1 LADRGGF
8 RVRRV
13 GKALPPFGD
22 EFVSVEALSGLVLF
36 AGAIAALVW
45 ANSATASYQDF
56 WHHHL
61 SIGIGDAS
69 IDLSFQHWVNDGLM
83 TVFFFVVGLEIKR
96 ETVRGELRDP
106 RTVALP
112 VLAAIGGMAL
122 PALVYTA
129 FNVGGSGAEGWAI
142 PAATDIAFAVG
153 VLALLGPRVPR
164 NLKLFV
170 LTLAI
175 VDDIGAIIVIA
186 IFYSGG
192 VELLWLFA
200 SAALV
205 ALVLVLQRMGVGSPI
220 AYVVPAL
227 ALWVCMYESGV
238 HPTIAGVILGL
249 LTPARPFGG
258 RQVIEGLEHR
268 VHPWSSFLIVP
279 LFALANAGIL
289 IDADTVSRAFDSPVT
304 IGIALGLVVGK
315 TLGITLATALGVRL
329 RLGRLPDGVRWP
341 HLVGGAT
348 VAGIGFTVALFVADL
363 SFRGAPLE
371 NAIIGILVGS
381 LVSGLVGAAVIAGS
395 ARRASTHQPEDS

>member
-1 LADRGGF
+1 VADRGDF

-13 GKALPPFGD
+13 GKALPPFGV
-22 EFVSVEALSGLVLF
+22 EFVSIEALSGIVLF
-36 AGAIAALVW
+36 AGAITALIW
-45 ANSATASYQDF
+45 ANVSIASYRDVWQ
-56 WHHHL
+56 HHL
-61 SIGIGDAS
+61 DLGF
-69 IDLSFQHWVNDGLM
+69 DLSLQEWVNDGLM
-83 TVFFFVVGLEIKR
+83 TAFFFVVGLEIKR
-96 ETVRGELRDP
+96 EVVRGELRDP
-106 RTVALP
+106 RTVSLP

-122 PALVYTA
+122 PALLYTA
-129 FNVGGSGAEGWAI
+129 LNAGGAGAKGWAI

-186 IFYSGG
+186 LFYSSG
-192 VELLWLFA
+192 VELVWLAA
-200 SAALV
+200 SAVVVGAI
-205 ALVLVLQRMGVGSPI
+205 VLLQRLRVPWPL

-227 ALWVCMYESGV
+227 VLWVCMYESGV

-268 VHPWSSFLIVP
+268 LHPWTSFLIVP
-279 LFALANAGIL
+279 LFALANAGIV
-289 IDADTVSRAFDSPVT
+289 IDRDTVSRAFDSPVT
-304 IGIALGLVVGK
+304 IGVAVGLVLGK
-315 TLGITLATALGVRL
+315 TLGITLATVLAVRL
-329 RLGRLPDGVRWP
+329 RLGKLPDGVRWP
-341 HLVGGAT
+341 HLVGGAA

-363 SFRGAPLE
+363 SFHGARLE

-381 LVSGLVGAAVIAGS
+381 LLSGLVGAAVIAGS
-395 ARRASTHQPEDS
+395 ARRTNPSEGS

>member
-1 LADRGGF
+1 MADRGGF
-8 RVRRV
+8 YSKRI

-22 EFVSVEALSGLVLF
+22 DFVSIEALSGLVLF
-36 AGAIAALVW
+36 AGAVVALVW
-45 ANSATASYQDF
+45 ANTATETYVDF
-56 WHHHL
+56 WHNHL
-61 SIGIGDAS
+61 KLGIGDAS
-69 IDLSFQHWVNDGLM
+69 IDLSLQHWVNDGLM

-96 ETVRGELRDP
+96 EVVRGELRNP

-129 FNVGGSGAEGWAI
+129 LNAGKAGADGWAI

-153 VLALLGPRVPR
+153 VLALLGSRVPR

-175 VDDIGAIIVIA
+175 VDDIGAIVVIA

-192 VELLWLFA
+192 VEVLWLLG
-200 SAALV
+200 AATLV
-205 ALVLVLQRMGVGSPI
+205 ALILVLQRLGLGTWI
-220 AYVVPAL
+220 AYVIPAL
-227 ALWVCMYESGV
+227 ALWVCLYESGV

-258 RQVIEGLEHR
+258 KQVIEGLEHA
-268 VHPWSSFLIVP
+268 VHPWSSFVIVP
-279 LFALANAGIL
+279 LFALANAGIV
-289 IDADTVSRAFDSPVT
+289 IDADTVSRAFESPVT
-304 IGIALGLVVGK
+304 IGIALGLLLGK
-315 TLGITLATALGVRL
+315 TLGITLATVLGVRL
-329 RLGRLPDGVRWP
+329 GLGRLPEGVRWP
-341 HLVGGAT
+341 HLVGGAA

-363 SFRGAPLE
+363 SFRGARLE

-381 LVSGLVGAAVIAGS
+381 LLSGIVGAVVIATS
-395 ARRASTHQPEDS
+395 ARRTHPSEAP

>member
-1 LADRGGF
+1 MADRGGF

-22 EFVSVEALSGLVLF
+22 DFVSIEALGGLVLL
-36 AGAIAALVW
+36 ASAVTALVW
-45 ANSATASYQDF
+45 ANAAIGSYEEF

-61 SIGIGDAS
+61 SVGLGDAS

-83 TVFFFVVGLEIKR
+83 AVFFFVVGLEIKR
-96 ETVRGELRDP
+96 EVVRGELRDP
-106 RTVALP
+106 RTVSLP
-112 VLAAIGGMAL
+112 IIAAIGGMAL

-129 FNVGGSGAEGWAI
+129 LNAGGSGGKGWAI

-153 VLALLGPRVPR
+153 VLALLGRRVPR

-175 VDDIGAIIVIA
+175 VDDIGAIVVIA
-186 IFYSGG
+186 LFYSEG
-192 VELLWLFA
+192 VELLWLLGGA
-200 SAALV
+200 GLV
-205 ALVLVLQRMGVGSPI
+205 AVILVLQRVRVGTPL
-220 AYVVPAL
+220 AYVIPAL
-227 ALWVCMYESGV
+227 ALWVCFYESGV

-258 RQVIEGLEHR
+258 REVIESLEHR

-279 LFALANAGIL
+279 LFALANAGIV
-289 IDADTVSRAFDSPVT
+289 IDGDTVSRAFDSPVT

-329 RLGRLPDGVRWP
+329 RLGRLPDGVRLP
-341 HLVGGAT
+341 HLVGGAA

-363 SFRGAPLE
+363 SFRGARLD
-371 NAIIGILVGS
+371 NAIMGILAGS
-381 LVSGLVGAAVIAGS
+381 LLSGLLGAAVIAVS
-395 ARRASTHQPEDS
+395 ARRTRVSG

>member
-1 LADRGGF
+1 VADRGNF

-22 EFVSVEALSGLVLF
+22 EFVSIEALSGLVLF
-36 AGAIAALVW
+36 AAAVAALLW
-45 ANSATASYQDF
+45 ANVSITSYRDVWQ
-56 WHHHL
+56 HHADIGLEL
-61 SIGIGDAS
+61 S
-69 IDLSFQHWVNDGLM
+69 LQEWVNDGLM

-96 ETVRGELRDP
+96 EVVRGELRDP

-129 FNVGGSGAEGWAI
+129 LNAGGSGAEGWAI

-153 VLALLGPRVPR
+153 VLALLGPCVPR
-164 NLKLFV
+164 NLKLFI

-186 IFYSGG
+186 LFYSDG
-192 VELLWLFA
+192 VTLGWLAA

-205 ALVLVLQRMGVGSPI
+205 GVILVMQKLRI
-220 AYVVPAL
+220 ATPLAYIVPAL

-258 RQVIEGLEHR
+258 KQVIEGLEHR
-268 VHPWSSFLIVP
+268 LHPWSSFLIVP
-279 LFALANAGIL
+279 LFALANAGIV
-289 IDADTVSRAFDSPVT
+289 IDSDTVSRAVDSPVT
-304 IGIALGLVVGK
+304 IGVALGLVLGK
-315 TLGITLATALGVRL
+315 LLGITLTTALGVRL
-329 RLGRLPDGVRWP
+329 RLGRLPTGVGWP
-341 HLVGGAT
+341 HLVGGAA

-363 SFRGAPLE
+363 SFHGARLE

-381 LVSGLVGAAVIAGS
+381 LLSGLVGAAVIGLTSRRS
-395 ARRASTHQPEDS
+395 AAVSE

>member
-1 LADRGGF
+1 VADRGGF

-22 EFVSVEALSGLVLF
+22 DFVSIEALSGLVLL
-36 AGAIAALVW
+36 AGAVAALVW
-45 ANSATASYQDF
+45 ANTATGSYDDF

-61 SIGIGDAS
+61 NLGVGDAS
-69 IDLSFQHWVNDGLM
+69 IDLSLQHWVNDGLM

-96 ETVRGELRDP
+96 EVVRGELRDA

-129 FNVGGSGAEGWAI
+129 LNAGKAGAEGWAI

-192 VELLWLFA
+192 VELQWLLA
-200 SAALV
+200 SLALV
-205 ALVLVLQRMGVGSPI
+205 ALILVLQRLRVATPL
-220 AYVVPAL
+220 AYVIPAL
-227 ALWVCMYESGV
+227 GLWVCMYESGV

-258 RQVIEGLEHR
+258 KQVIEGLEHG

-279 LFALANAGIL
+279 LFALANAGIV
-289 IDADTVSRAFDSPVT
+289 IDSDTLSRAFDSPIT
-304 IGIALGLVVGK
+304 IGIALGLVLGK
-315 TLGITLATALGVRL
+315 TLGITLATVLGVRL
-329 RLGRLPDGVRWP
+329 GLGRLPDGVRWP
-341 HLVGGAT
+341 HLVGGAA

-363 SFRGAPLE
+363 SFRGGRLE
-371 NAIIGILVGS
+371 NAIIGILLGS
-381 LVSGLVGAAVIAGS
+381 LVSGLVGAAVIALS
-395 ARRASTHQPEDS
+395 ARRTRTPEAP

>member
-1 LADRGGF
+1 VADRGNF

-22 EFVSVEALSGLVLF
+22 EFVSIEALSGLVLF
-36 AGAIAALVW
+36 VGAIAALVW
-45 ANSATASYQDF
+45 ANLSIASYRDVWQ
-56 WHHHL
+56 HQL
-61 SIGIGDAS
+61 
-69 IDLSFQHWVNDGLM
+69 DLGFDLTIQEWVNDGLM

-96 ETVRGELRDP
+96 EVVRGELRDP
-106 RTVALP
+106 RTVSLP

-122 PALVYTA
+122 PALLYTA
-129 FNVGGSGAEGWAI
+129 LNAGGAGAEGWAI

-164 NLKLFV
+164 SLKLFI

-186 IFYSGG
+186 LFYSDG
-192 VELLWLFA
+192 VELLWLAA

-205 ALVLVLQRMGVGSPI
+205 VVILVLQRLRVGSPLV
-220 AYVVPAL
+220 YVVPAL
-227 ALWVCMYESGV
+227 ALWACMYESGV

-249 LTPARPFGG
+249 LTPARPFGE

-268 VHPWSSFLIVP
+268 LHPWSSFLIVP
-279 LFALANAGIL
+279 LFALANAGIV
-289 IDADTVSRAFDSPVT
+289 IDRDTVSRAFDSPVT
-304 IGIALGLVVGK
+304 IGVAVGLVLGK
-315 TLGITLATALGVRL
+315 TLGITLATTIGVRL
-329 RLGRLPDGVRWP
+329 RLGRLPEGVRWP
-341 HLVGGAT
+341 HLVGGAA

-363 SFRGAPLE
+363 SFRGARLE

-381 LVSGLVGAAVIAGS
+381 LLSGLVGAAVIATS
-395 ARRASTHQPEDS
+395 SRRTHTSEAP

>member
-1 LADRGGF
+1 MADRGGF

-13 GKALPPFGD
+13 GRALPPFGD

-36 AGAIAALVW
+36 AAAVAALVW
-45 ANSATASYQDF
+45 ANVSITSYRDVWQ
-56 WHHHL
+56 HHADVGL
-61 SIGIGDAS
+61 
-69 IDLSFQHWVNDGLM
+69 DLSLQEWVNDGLM

-96 ETVRGELRDP
+96 EIVRGELRDP

-122 PALVYTA
+122 PALVYTTLNA
-129 FNVGGSGAEGWAI
+129 GGSGAEGWAI

-164 NLKLFV
+164 NLKLFI

-186 IFYSGG
+186 LFYSDG
-192 VELLWLFA
+192 VTVGWLAA

-205 ALVLVLQRMGVGSPI
+205 GVILVLQRLRVATPL
-220 AYVVPAL
+220 AYVVPAV

-258 RQVIEGLEHR
+258 KQVIESLEHR
-268 VHPWSSFLIVP
+268 LHPWSSFVIVP
-279 LFALANAGIL
+279 LFALANAGIV
-289 IDADTVSRAFDSPVT
+289 IDSDTVSRAFDSPVT
-304 IGIALGLVVGK
+304 IGVALGLVLGK
-315 TLGITLATALGVRL
+315 SVGITLTTVLGVRFK
-329 RLGRLPDGVRWP
+329 LGRLPAGVRWP
-341 HLVGGAT
+341 HLVGGAA

-363 SFRGAPLE
+363 SFRGARLE
-371 NAIIGILVGS
+371 NAIIGILAGS
-381 LVSGLVGAAVIAGS
+381 LLSGLVGAAVIATS
-395 ARRASTHQPEDS
+395 ARRNNRREAA

>member
-1 LADRGGF
+1 VADRKGF
-8 RVRRV
+8 YSRRV

-22 EFVSVEALSGLVLF
+22 DFVSIEALSGLVLL
-36 AGAIAALVW
+36 AGAVAALVW
-45 ANSATASYQDF
+45 ANAATGSYEEF
-56 WHHHL
+56 WHHHVNV
-61 SIGIGDAS
+61 GVGDAS
-69 IDLSFQHWVNDGLM
+69 IDLSIQHWVNDGLM

-96 ETVRGELRDP
+96 EVVRGELRDP

-122 PALVYTA
+122 PALLYTA
-129 FNVGGSGAEGWAI
+129 LNAGGSGAEGWAI

-192 VELLWLFA
+192 VELLWLLA
-200 SAALV
+200 SAGLV
-205 ALVLVLQRMGVGSPI
+205 ALILVLQRLRVATPI
-220 AYVVPAL
+220 AYVLPAL
-227 ALWVCMYESGV
+227 ALWVCLYEAGV

-258 RQVIEGLEHR
+258 RQVIESLEHG

-279 LFALANAGIL
+279 LFALANAGIV
-289 IDADTVSRAFDSPVT
+289 IDSDTVSRAFDSPVT
-304 IGIALGLVVGK
+304 IGVALGLVVGK

-341 HLVGGAT
+341 HLVGGAA

-363 SFRGAPLE
+363 SFRGTRLE

-381 LVSGLVGAAVIAGS
+381 LLSGLVGAAVIAGA
-395 ARRASTHQPEDS
+395 ARRPRVSE

>member
-1 LADRGGF
+1 VADRGGF
-8 RVRRV
+8 YSKRI

-22 EFVSVEALSGLVLF
+22 DFVSIEALSGLVLF
-36 AGAIAALVW
+36 AGAVVALVW
-45 ANSATASYQDF
+45 ANTATETYVDF
-56 WHHHL
+56 WHNHL
-61 SIGIGDAS
+61 KLGIGDAS
-69 IDLSFQHWVNDGLM
+69 IDLSLQHWVNDGLM

-96 ETVRGELRDP
+96 EVVRGELRNP

-129 FNVGGSGAEGWAI
+129 LNAGKAGADGWAI

-153 VLALLGPRVPR
+153 VLALLGSRVPR

-175 VDDIGAIIVIA
+175 VDDIGAIVVIA

-192 VELLWLFA
+192 VEVLWLLG
-200 SAALV
+200 AATLV
-205 ALVLVLQRMGVGSPI
+205 ALILVLQRLGLGTWI
-220 AYVVPAL
+220 AYVIPAL
-227 ALWVCMYESGV
+227 ALWVCLYESGV

-258 RQVIEGLEHR
+258 KQVIEGLEHA
-268 VHPWSSFLIVP
+268 VHPWSSFVIVP
-279 LFALANAGIL
+279 LFALANAGIV
-289 IDADTVSRAFDSPVT
+289 IDADTVSRAFESPVT
-304 IGIALGLVVGK
+304 IGIALGLLLGK
-315 TLGITLATALGVRL
+315 TLGITLATVLAVRL
-329 RLGRLPDGVRWP
+329 GLGRLPEGVRWP
-341 HLVGGAT
+341 HLVGGAA

-363 SFRGAPLE
+363 SFRGARLE

-381 LVSGLVGAAVIAGS
+381 LLSGIVGAVVIATS
-395 ARRASTHQPEDS
+395 ARRTHPSEAP

>member
-1 LADRGGF
+1 VADRGGF
-8 RVRRV
+8 YSKRI

-22 EFVSVEALSGLVLF
+22 DFVSIEALSGLVLF
-36 AGAIAALVW
+36 AGAVVALVW
-45 ANSATASYQDF
+45 ANTATETYVDF
-56 WHHHL
+56 WHNHL
-61 SIGIGDAS
+61 KLGIGDAS
-69 IDLSFQHWVNDGLM
+69 IDLSLQHWVNDGLM

-96 ETVRGELRDP
+96 EAVRGELRNP

-129 FNVGGSGAEGWAI
+129 LNAGKAGAEGWAI

-153 VLALLGPRVPR
+153 VLALLGSRVPR

-175 VDDIGAIIVIA
+175 VDDIGAIVVIA

-192 VELLWLFA
+192 VEVLWLLG
-200 SAALV
+200 AATLV
-205 ALVLVLQRMGVGSPI
+205 ALILVLQRLGLGTWI
-220 AYVVPAL
+220 AYVIPAL
-227 ALWVCMYESGV
+227 ALWVCLYESGV

-258 RQVIEGLEHR
+258 KQVIEGLEHA
-268 VHPWSSFLIVP
+268 VHPWSSFVIVP
-279 LFALANAGIL
+279 LFALANAGIV
-289 IDADTVSRAFDSPVT
+289 IDADTVSRAFESPVT
-304 IGIALGLVVGK
+304 IGITLGLLLGK
-315 TLGITLATALGVRL
+315 TLGITLATVLGVRL
-329 RLGRLPDGVRWP
+329 GLGRLPEGVRWP
-341 HLVGGAT
+341 HLVGGAA

-363 SFRGAPLE
+363 SFRGGRLE

-381 LVSGLVGAAVIAGS
+381 LLSGIVGAVVIATS
-395 ARRASTHQPEDS
+395 ARRSHPSEAP

>member
-1 LADRGGF
+1 VADRKGF
-8 RVRRV
+8 HSKRV

-22 EFVSVEALSGLVLF
+22 DFVSIEALSGLVLV
-36 AGAIAALVW
+36 AGAVAALVW
-45 ANSATASYQDF
+45 ANVATASYEDF
-56 WHHHL
+56 WQRHL
-61 SIGIGDAS
+61 NIGFGDAS
-69 IDLSFQHWVNDGLM
+69 IDLSIQHWVNDGLM

-96 ETVRGELRDP
+96 EIVRGELRDP

-129 FNVGGSGAEGWAI
+129 LNAGKAGAEGWAI

-192 VELLWLFA
+192 VELWWLLG

-205 ALVLVLQRMGVGSPI
+205 TLIIGLQHLRVASPI
-220 AYVVPAL
+220 AYVIPAL

-258 RQVIEGLEHR
+258 RQVIETLEHG

-279 LFALANAGIL
+279 LFALANAGIV
-289 IDADTVSRAFDSPVT
+289 IDGDTVSRALESPVT
-304 IGIALGLVVGK
+304 AGIALGLVLGK
-315 TLGITLATALGVRL
+315 TLGITLATALGVWL
-329 RLGRLPDGVRWP
+329 RLGRLPVGVRWP
-341 HLVGGAT
+341 HVAGGAA
-348 VAGIGFTVALFVADL
+348 VAGIGFTVALFVAEL
-363 SFRGAPLE
+363 SFRGARLE
-371 NAIIGILVGS
+371 NAIIGILAGS
-381 LVSGLVGAAVIAGS
+381 LLSGLVGAAIIAGS
-395 ARRASTHQPEDS
+395 GRRVPTHEPEEA